1 MRPSSPIAG
10 PQRHSLFSLA
20 RRRQR
25 PGSHQSACFAA
36 YHTAIRSQTVQFPL
50 ARSQNPMSI
59 AEPTAA
65 TASILSRKSD
75 PAAKIPIA
83 PAAPPLHHPPRFRA
97 LALLGRRRPEHVESS
112 SSRRPRN
119 LHISGSRKLV
129 NSAEEC
135 RRAVTTVCLRAV
147 PRREGLRDISP
158 GSADCS

>member
-1 MRPSSPIAG
+1 MRPSSPIADRSDTPCSRWLAAG
-10 PQRHSLFSLA
+10 SVQARISLLA
-20 RRRQR
+20 SR
-25 PGSHQSACFAA
+25 PATPPSDRKLCNS
-36 YHTAIRSQTVQFPL
+36 PL